1 MLLLIEDDPN
11 DRLITQSVLQKVGTD
26 YMLQIVRN
34 GQEGIDY
41 LDGVGQY
48 SDRRRFPFPS
58 VLITDLKMPLLDG
71 FGVLEHIK
79 IHPQW
84 SIIPTIVLSASQ
96 DTDDIQ
102 RAYQLGAN
110 SYVLKPQGY
119 EELSDLLL
127 KSLGYWKACEIPQVD
142 EFGQKART
150 ECYGK
155 LGARYDG

>member
-26 YMLQIVRN
+26 YTLQMVRN

-48 SDRRRFPFPS
+48 SDRKRFPFPS
-58 VLITDLKMPLLDG
+58 VLITDLKMPPLHG
-71 FGVLEHIK
+71 FGILEHIK
-79 IHPQW
+79 IHPRW

-127 KSLGYWKACEIPQVD
+127 KSLDYWKACEIPQVD
-142 EFGQKART
+142 EFSQKART

-155 LGARYDG
+155 LGARYGG